1 MKYTVNCT
9 YFIKDIRDIIIQCT
23 YLASGEAKGGH
34 VIQICHTW
42 TETFGAKDHDCV
54 HSKRK
59 LYVTK
64 GKDYKNGKRKELT
77 QKFNKIMPR
86 IKDLLFGGLI
96 IVLHCV
102 LYASREFLVGSS
114 APGAGPALLVTSRPL
129 ALFTCGALDPVND
142 LEKNSAIQYKRSGH
156 PG

>member
-1 MKYTVNCT
+1 M
-9 YFIKDIRDIIIQCT
+9 
-23 YLASGEAKGGH
+23 
-34 VIQICHTW
+34 
-42 TETFGAKDHDCV
+42 
-54 HSKRK
+54 
-59 LYVTK
+59 TK

-77 QKFNKIMPR
+77 KKFNKIMPR